1 MTITMSRNPRLDAI
15 HDNRMSPFT
24 ELLGL
29 QLVSLDEEGCVMRL
43 DVNPQHFNTTQ
54 RVHGGVIFSLLD
66 SAMGAAVYA
75 RLDAHE
81 STATIECKINYTRAV
96 TGGVLECRAKVMHAG
111 TRTMVVD
118 GEVWQDG
125 ALAAK
130 CLGTF
135 ARI

>member
-1 MTITMSRNPRLDAI
+1 MSHPKLNDI
-15 HDNRMSPFT
+15 QDNRMSAFT
-24 ELLGL
+24 QAVGLELI
-29 QLVSLDEEGCVMRL
+29 SLDPEGCTMQL
-43 DVNPQHFNTTQ
+43 EITAQHFNTTA
-54 RVHGGVIFSLLD
+54 RVHGGVIFTLLD

-81 STATIECKINYTRAV
+81 TTATIECKINYTRAV
-96 TGGVLECRAKVMHAG
+96 TGGVLECRAKVVHAG

-125 ALAAK
+125 TLVAK

>member
-1 MTITMSRNPRLDAI
+1 MSQHPKLSDI

-24 ELLGL
+24 ETLGL
-29 QLVSLDEEGCVMRL
+29 ELVSLDQDGCTMRL
-43 DVNPQHFNTTQ
+43 EISPQHFNTTA

-81 STATIECKINYTRAV
+81 ATATIECKINYTRAV

>member
-1 MTITMSRNPRLDAI
+1 MSQQAKPENSI
-15 HDNRMSPFT
+15 ENRRSAFT

-29 QLVSLDEEGCVMRL
+29 ELLRL
-43 DVNPQHFNTTQ
+43 DKDGCIMQLKIVPEHFNSTG
-54 RVHGGVIFSLLD
+54 RVHGGVVFSLLD
-66 SAMGAAVYA
+66 SAMGAAVFGQ
-75 RLDAHE
+75 LEPHE
-81 STATIECKINYTRAV
+81 SAATIEAKINYTRAV

>member
-1 MTITMSRNPRLDAI
+1 MSHPILSDI
-15 HDNRMSPFT
+15 HDNRMSAFT
-24 ELLGL
+24 QMVGLELI
-29 QLVSLDEEGCVMRL
+29 SLDREGCTMQL
-43 DVNPQHFNTTQ
+43 EITAQHFNTTA
-54 RVHGGVIFSLLD
+54 RVHGGVIFTLLD

-81 STATIECKINYTRAV
+81 ATATIECKINYTRAV
-96 TGGVLECRAKVMHAG
+96 TGGVVECRAKVVHAG

-125 ALAAK
+125 ALVAK

>member
-1 MTITMSRNPRLDAI
+1 MSHPKLNDI
-15 HDNRMSPFT
+15 HDNRMSAFT
-24 ELLGL
+24 QTLGL
-29 QLVSLDEEGCVMRL
+29 ELISLEQDGCSMRL
-43 DVNPQHFNTTQ
+43 EIGPQHFNAGG
-54 RVHGGVIFSLLD
+54 RVHGGVTFSLLD

-75 RLDAHE
+75 RLDDHE
-81 STATIECKINYTRAV
+81 TTATIECKINYTRAV
-96 TGGVLECRAKVMHAG
+96 TGGVLECRAKVVHAG

-125 ALAAK
+125 TLVAK

>member
-1 MTITMSRNPRLDAI
+1 MSQQPTLDSKAASRASAFV
-15 HDNRMSPFT
+15 DM
-24 ELLGL
+24 LGL
-29 QLVSLDEEGCVMRL
+29 ELVSLDKDGCTMRL
-43 DVNPQHFNTTQ
+43 AIAPQHFNSTG

-66 SAMGAAVYA
+66 STMGAAVYGQ
-75 RLDAHE
+75 LDADE
-81 STATIECKINYTRAV
+81 SAATIEAKINYTRAV

>member
-1 MTITMSRNPRLDAI
+1 MSHPILSDI
-15 HDNRMSPFT
+15 HDNRMSAFT
-24 ELLGL
+24 QMVGLELI
-29 QLVSLDEEGCVMRL
+29 SLDREGCTMQL
-43 DVNPQHFNTTQ
+43 EITAQHFNTTA
-54 RVHGGVIFSLLD
+54 RVHGGVIFTLLD

-81 STATIECKINYTRAV
+81 ATATIECKINYTRAV
-96 TGGVLECRAKVMHAG
+96 TGGVVDCRAKVVHAG

-118 GEVWQDG
+118 GEVWKDG
-125 ALAAK
+125 ALVAK

>member
-1 MTITMSRNPRLDAI
+1 MSHPILSDI
-15 HDNRMSPFT
+15 HDNRMSAFT
-24 ELLGL
+24 QMVGLELI
-29 QLVSLDEEGCVMRL
+29 SLDQEGCTMQL
-43 DVNPQHFNTTQ
+43 EITAQHFNTTA
-54 RVHGGVIFSLLD
+54 RVHGGVIFTLLD

-81 STATIECKINYTRAV
+81 ATATIECKINYTRAV
-96 TGGVLECRAKVMHAG
+96 TGGVVECRAKVVHAG

-125 ALAAK
+125 ALVAT

>member
-1 MTITMSRNPRLDAI
+1 MSEHPKIKDIRL
-15 HDNRMSPFT
+15 NRMSAFT

-29 QLVSLDEEGCVMRL
+29 ELVSLDKEACCMRL
-43 DVNPQHFNTTQ
+43 EIGPAHFNAGG
-54 RVHGGVIFSLLD
+54 RVHGGVTFALLD

-75 RLDAHE
+75 HLDDHE
-81 STATIECKINYTRAV
+81 VTATIACKINYTRAI
-96 TGGVLECRAKVMHAG
+96 TGGVLECRAKVAHAG